1 MSDSE
6 SILESLTGSIVEE
19 FLECGCRIL
28 WVEGRVR
35 GLIGRFGEENRVE
48 LVVGGRLFV
57 SKNKENMWVV
67 GLLRAENDSVL
78 RLMQ

>member
-1 MSDSE
+1 M
-6 SILESLTGSIVEE
+6 
-19 FLECGCRIL
+19 
-28 WVEGRVR
+28 R
-35 GLIGRFGEENRVE
+35 GLIGRFDEENRVE